1 LRAATRA
8 YQLHHLEHRD
18 PADRFLIATAIE
30 LACPLVTDD
39 DRIAR
44 FGKKHGTQYRFIAGA
59 WHRMSEVESGAGHDH
74 FDDALDGDDGNDV
87 TMNVTD
93 AVDGCLIRW

>member
-1 LRAATRA
+1 
-8 YQLHHLEHRD
+8 
-18 PADRFLIATAIE
+18 
-30 LACPLVTDD
+30 
-39 DRIAR
+39 
-44 FGKKHGTQYRFIAGA
+44 
-59 WHRMSEVESGAGHDH
+59 MSEVESGAGHDH